1 MVAFDVDVAIAEFLA
16 DPARNSL
23 ELAHMT
29 TGQRKST
36 KKLVAE
42 YPGLHCE
49 SYGFGAE
56 RQLHLFKKGAGEA
69 QAAEDSTASEIT
81 GSSSQDELVVAS
93 PSRSTVASS
102 RGDSP
107 MAGQL
112 EPVELRVHNTFIHMK
127 DAPVDLRAVQS
138 MPHGM
143 FRQCLQSEAASQ
155 STVADDIPAFPTTP
169 SSVSSEPEMEPMAEF
184 MSGHAQR
191 LSPFSIGTLV
201 MVEGLV
207 KAPDFNGRS
216 AVVQGFDEATGRYDI
231 VLASTSGSQQAKI
244 KEENLR
250 MVLPCP

>member
-1 MVAFDVDVAIAEFLA
+1 MVAFDVDVAVANFLA
-16 DPARNSL
+16 DPTRNSL

-42 YPGLHCE
+42 YPGLRCE

-69 QAAEDSTASEIT
+69 QAAEDSAASVMT
-81 GSSSQDELVVAS
+81 GSSSQDKLA
-93 PSRSTVASS
+93 TVASS
-102 RGDSP
+102 GGDSP

-155 STVADDIPAFPTTP
+155 STEADDMPAFPSTP
-169 SSVSSEPEMEPMAEF
+169 SSVSSEPEMEPMAES
-184 MSGHAQR
+184 MAGHSQR
-191 LSPFSIGTLV
+191 LLPFSIGTLV

-207 KAPDFNGRS
+207 KAPGFNGRS

-250 MVLPCP
+250 MVCPCP